1 MMPSQFELTDPGE
14 IASALNGFGFPT
26 GDAVKNQTS
35 LTFSISAQ
43 LIDMLSLFP
52 GDTDFRLVATD
63 NAGQTT
69 EATIMLHVPEQN

>member
-1 MMPSQFELTDPGE
+1 M
-14 IASALNGFGFPT
+14 
-26 GDAVKNQTS
+26 KHHTS

-43 LIDMLSLFP
+43 LIEMLSLFP